1 METLEDIR
9 SETRKI
15 DDQLIELI
23 FKRTEL
29 GEKALEL
36 KRKQKLELYDE
47 KHILEVLRRAEDEAK
62 KRGLDPKLLKKIFET
77 LIEMRMTKELRKIVE

>member
-1 METLEDIR
+1 METLEDVR

-23 FKRTEL
+23 IRRTEL
-29 GEKALEL
+29 GEKTIEL
-36 KRKQKLELYDE
+36 KRKQKIELYDE
-47 KHILEVLRRAEDEAK
+47 RHILEVLRRAEEEAK
-62 KRGLDPKLLKKIFET
+62 RKGIDPKLLKKIFEI

>member
-47 KHILEVLRRAEDEAK
+47 KHIFEVLRRAEDEAK